1 MSKTVNNV
9 RGWAQNRANL
19 TSSAA
24 VLEPPPGARMDR
36 AAAGLSGNRWASFHI
51 EIEAADETTPY
62 NITLYFLDYDDL
74 HIKQGVKL
82 MRGGSPAPTAGNA
95 AATIYRTIAP
105 MAFVEDFASTG
116 KYVTYTVAG
125 SLRFRFVEV
134 RFVPQFGKSDTLQQ
148 MRRDRRHCLNLFT
161 T

>member
-1 MSKTVNNV
+1 MSKTVNIV
-9 RGWAQNRANL
+9 RRWAQNRANL

-105 MAFVEDFASTG
+105 MAFVKPDAFVGGT
-116 KYVTYTVAG
+116 YVTYRYTG
-125 SLRFRFVEV
+125 GMRFRLEQVHAAA
-134 RFVPQFGKSDTLQQ
+134 SDRAGFPPRS
-148 MRRDRRHCLNLFT
+148 MVSAVYFD
-161 T
+161 